1 MNIEKYEKFF
11 TENSYNFLFHYC
23 NCWPI
28 SIERLRKY
36 KDILYWY
43 SIVSNSKM
51 NIDEYLVDE
60 FKDLILH
67 SEYSS
72 IYDKDY
78 FMWTEERLLKY
89 KSYLQWEPLL
99 KNDFLFLSPK
109 ICKIFNKEIQ
119 KVFDD
124 DQYQYF
130 SEEFK
135 KMILNFTPSNYA
147 DYILNNLLKEFS
159 HGFELFL
166 TKESEVELF
175 SNINWYQ
182 LSKNTY
188 LPWTDEFIEKHADK
202 FDWYQLVI
210 NKSFPWNETLVE
222 KYIDK
227 IEFNSLA
234 FNERL
239 FFSIDFFNRH
249 QDKILLNDV
258 SIEIVVNSSDSGGK
272 TVIVNGCEYYQ
283 YDVFFDNFDC
293 TRLVKWDLQTLKRFE
308 DKINWRG
315 LCFNIKM
322 DWTIDIVNEFYD
334 NLDMDMIGHNFKF
347 WNDIFSNL
355 NDDDLDYFL
364 DKILESNPLE

>member
-1 MNIEKYEKFF
+1 MNLEKYEKFF

-67 SEYSS
+67 SEYSC

-130 SEEFK
+130 SDEFK

-159 HGFELFL
+159 HFFELFL

-182 LSKNTY
+182 LSKNIY

-210 NKSFPWNETLVE
+210 NESFPWNETLVE

-283 YDVFFDNFDC
+283 YDGFFDNFDC
-293 TRLVKWDLQTLKRFE
+293 TRLVKWDLQTLKLFE

-355 NDDDLDYFL
+355 NDDDLDYYL
-364 DKILESNPLE
+364 DKILESNPQE